1 MNNFWTEITKVSSF
15 KTTEAAKDH
24 VNAIAKRFHFAI
36 RIADS
41 GKQRALTLVCSRSG
55 LMKASGD
62 SPVVDQPTVPAQI
75 LDDEQEVNSK
85 NHSKSKLKS

>member
-1 MNNFWTEITKVSSF
+1 MDSDYDMNNFWTEITKVSSF

-24 VNAIAKRFHFAI
+24 VNAIAKRFHFAV

-55 LMKASGD
+55 QMKASGD
-62 SPVVDQPTVPAQI
+62 PRRRST
-75 LDDEQEVNSK
+75 NRSCT
-85 NHSKSKLKS
+85 NFG